1 MGLVL
6 EELIYLVLLLDVL
19 EYISG
24 EVDNGVQRLV

>member
-24 EVDNGVQRLV
+24 KVDNRVQRLV

>member
-6 EELIYLVLLLDVL
+6 EELINLVLLLDVL